1 MYNSFFFQSNSHTK
15 QDTTIYNEHIQ
26 HLFDANMAF
35 FARELPDLKQI
46 LTNCNSKNYSLFIN
60 DGGVLNIRDSSS
72 GEALYSK
79 APAIEV
85 NNEVASFLKKPVAVC
100 RHSTS
105 VNTAAGGL
113 SDKAVVLVFGVGCG
127 YHLKQLLL
135 SDKLAALLIY
145 EADVELLKHSLNFV
159 VWQDLLEIANKKNV
173 LLAIQPAYAV
183 ADIKQHLAEL
193 DAAGLFSDKI
203 YLYRHTFQPLAEEVI
218 RFLLASSGD
227 STMLLQGEGRFLG
240 LKGAHEYLPVRPA
253 GILGNVEPNFKI
265 TKKHQLTLHRNLEK
279 LQVFYPDIA
288 AFYQYYQPQRWQFCI
303 DNNGQENIFHLP
315 SRTLAYHNSKQESEA
330 LAQLFMQ
337 NPFRES
343 AVYSQNYQP
352 KLAKYIHFKQIAE
365 VEKLQKLLPVAP
377 AICKDDIRTLAF
389 FGTGLACHI
398 GLTLNEITPLN
409 VFIFE
414 EDPDL
419 FYASLYV
426 TDWAELIEQSNTSK
440 GHLYFNIGCTPDS
453 YLNYFLYQ
461 LYVVGAYEISNT
473 FLFPCYFRPHLQK
486 AIGDLRS
493 QLKTF
498 IALNEYYDNARY
510 GITHFLHN
518 AENGALFYR
527 EQPQQ
532 KNASCPVFI
541 VGNGPS
547 LDALVEHIRQYQDDV
562 IIISCGTALKA
573 LYEYGIT
580 PDFHAE
586 VEQNSATYNWITKVP
601 DRAYLKSIHFLSV
614 AAAFPATAKLFKSAC
629 LGFGFGQ
636 TPFKVLT
643 LADETVA
650 KQMRLLKYA
659 FPTVSNFAMN
669 MALSMGFQDIYLFG
683 VDLGFA
689 DVAHHH
695 SKKSAYYTAQGN
707 ATYDYAK
714 RIGQQIPVKGNFTPY
729 VYTKFEFNMARRVI
743 EQVIAS
749 YRKSSQVYNCSHGA
763 FIDGATPL
771 PAEHILIKSQAGI
784 KNKVIEQIIL
794 ANFSAVPES
803 SLVAFKAYLTKSLPD
818 VAAFISALLA
828 LMQESTASESEA
840 ATLVAKQ
847 ASLIRA
853 QYTDKN
859 LLACYLLEGSTY
871 SFLGLMNSFA
881 SVLDET
887 TSFDLFNQLTK
898 VWQDYL
904 MLVRSDLA
912 KLIDTACPVA
922 NLSS

>member
-1 MYNSFFFQSNSHTK
+1 MYNSFIFQSNSHAQ
-15 QDTTIYNEHIQ
+15 QDTTLSPEHIQ
-26 HLFDANMAF
+26 QLFDANMAF
-35 FARELPDLKQI
+35 FARELPELKQI

-60 DGGVLNIRDSSS
+60 NSGALNLRDNRS
-72 GEALYSK
+72 GEALYSQ

-85 NNEVASFLKKPVAVC
+85 NNEVTSFLKNPVAVC
-100 RHSTS
+100 RH
-105 VNTAAGGL
+105 AAFANPEAL
-113 SDKAVVLVFGVGCG
+113 PDNAVVLVFGVACG

-135 SDKLAALLIY
+135 SAKLAALLIY
-145 EADVELLKHSLNFV
+145 EADVELLKHSLNFI

-173 LLAIQPAYAV
+173 LLAIQADYAV

-193 DAAGLFSDKI
+193 DAAGLFTDKI
-203 YLYRHTFQPLAEEVI
+203 YLYRHTFQPLAEEVV

-227 STMLLQGEGRFLG
+227 STALLQGEGRFLG
-240 LKGAHEYLPVRPA
+240 LQGAYEYLPVRPA
-253 GILGNVEPNFKI
+253 GILANVEPNFKI
-265 TKKHQLTLHRNLEK
+265 AEKHQLTLNRNLEK
-279 LQVFYPDIA
+279 LQAFYPDSA
-288 AFYQYYQPQRWQFCI
+288 VFYKNYQPQRWQFCL

-315 SRTLAYHNSKQESEA
+315 SRTLAYHDSKQEPAA
-330 LAQLFMQ
+330 LATLFMQ

-343 AVYSQNYQP
+343 AIYSQDYQP
-352 KLAKYIHFKQIAE
+352 KLKKYIHFQQIAT
-365 VEKLQKLLPVAP
+365 VEKLQKLLPIAP
-377 AICKDDIRTLAF
+377 AFSKDAIRTLAF
-389 FGTGLACHI
+389 FGTGLARHI
-398 GLTLNEITPLN
+398 ALTLAEITPLN
-409 VFIFE
+409 IFIFE

-473 FLFPCYFRPHLQK
+473 FLFPCYYRPHLQK
-486 AIGDLRS
+486 ALGDLRA

-532 KNASCPVFI
+532 KQLGCPVFI

-547 LDALVEHIRQYQDDV
+547 LDALVEYIRQYQDDV

-771 PAEHILIKSQAGI
+771 PAEHILIESQNER
-784 KNKVIEQIIL
+784 KNKVLTQLLSVNFAVIPEPSII
-794 ANFSAVPES
+794 
-803 SLVAFKAYLTKSLPD
+803 AFKDYLTKHLPD
-818 VAAFISALLA
+818 VTVFITALLA
-828 LMQESTASESEA
+828 LIPENTVSESEA
-840 ATLVAKQ
+840 AALVAKQ
-847 ASLIRA
+847 ASLLRS
-853 QYTDKN
+853 QSVDKN

-887 TSFDLFNQLTK
+887 TSFDLLQQLAQ
-898 VWQDYL
+898 VWRDYL
-904 MLVRSDLA
+904 VLVKSDLA
-912 KLIDTACPVA
+912 TLVDKPCPVA

>member
-315 SRTLAYHNSKQESEA
+315 SRTLAYHDCSAEA
-330 LAQLFMQ
+330 ELLAQLFKQ
-337 NPFRES
+337 NPFRDF
-343 AVYSQNYQP
+343 AIYSQSYQE
-352 KLAKYIHFKQIAE
+352 KLSKYIHFQQILE
-365 VEKLQKLLPVAP
+365 VEKLQKLLPKVDKF
-377 AICKDDIRTLAF
+377 CLEDIRTLAF
-389 FGTGLACHI
+389 FGTGLAGHI
-398 GLTLNEITPLN
+398 ELTLNDLTPLN

-419 FYASLYV
+419 FYASLFV
-426 TDWAELIEQSNTSK
+426 TDWAKLIEKSNTSN
-440 GHLYFNIGCTPDS
+440 GHLYFNIGCSPDS
-453 YLNYFLYQ
+453 YLSEFLYQ
-461 LYVVGAYEISNT
+461 LYAIGAFEISNT
-473 FLFPCYFRPHLQK
+473 FLFPCYYRPHLQK
-486 AIGDLRS
+486 AIGNLRS

-510 GITHFLHN
+510 SITHFLHN
-518 AENGALFYR
+518 AQAGALFYQER
-527 EQPQQ
+527 P
-532 KNASCPVFI
+532 KKTTYSCPVFI
-541 VGNGPS
+541 IGNGPS
-547 LDALVEHIRQYQDDV
+547 LDELVEHIRQYQDDV

-586 VEQNSATYNWITKVP
+586 AEQNSATYDWITKVP
-601 DRAYLKSIHFLSV
+601 DRAYLKSIHFLSS
-614 AAAFPATAKLFKSAC
+614 AAAFPVTAKLFKSAC
-629 LGFGFGQ
+629 LAFTVGQ
-636 TPFKVLT
+636 VPLKVLAQVDGG
-643 LADETVA
+643 LAQ
-650 KQMRLLKYA
+650 KMCQLKYA
-659 FPTVSNFAMN
+659 FPTVSNFAVN
-669 MALSMGFQDIYLFG
+669 MALSLGFENIYLFG

-689 DVAHHH
+689 DIEHHH
-695 SKKSAYYTAQGN
+695 SKKSAYYTGQGDSLH
-707 ATYDYAK
+707 DYAK
-714 RIGQQIPVKGNFTPY
+714 HVGRQIPVKGNFSPY
-729 VYTKFEFNMARRVI
+729 VFTKFEFNTARKVM
-743 EQVIAS
+743 EQV
-749 YRKSSQVYNCSHGA
+749 
-763 FIDGATPL
+763 
-771 PAEHILIKSQAGI
+771 
-784 KNKVIEQIIL
+784 
-794 ANFSAVPES
+794 
-803 SLVAFKAYLTKSLPD
+803 
-818 VAAFISALLA
+818 
-828 LMQESTASESEA
+828 
-840 ATLVAKQ
+840 
-847 ASLIRA
+847 
-853 QYTDKN
+853 
-859 LLACYLLEGSTY
+859 
-871 SFLGLMNSFA
+871 
-881 SVLDET
+881 
-887 TSFDLFNQLTK
+887 
-898 VWQDYL
+898 
-904 MLVRSDLA
+904 
-912 KLIDTACPVA
+912 VA
-922 NLSS
+922 NYQRSRKCLTVAQVL